1 MKEKTQSDLFSF
13 LGKVSILCITTNG
26 IVKKDGRAVMGK
38 GVALGIK
45 KIIPDIDI
53 CLAEHLRLYG
63 NYPGHLLTFQG
74 TSIFSF
80 PVKRHWNEDASL
92 KLIKRSALFLKAFV
106 DVLDNEE
113 QDLSVV
119 LPRPGCGA
127 GNLSWDE
134 EVKPILEEIFDER
147 FLIVSK

>member
-1 MKEKTQSDLFSF
+1 MKEDTQSDLFSF
-13 LGKVSILCITTNG
+13 LGEVSILCITTNG
-26 IVKKDGRAVMGK
+26 DIKKDGRAVMGK

-45 KIIPDIDI
+45 KIIPHIDI
-53 CLAEHLRLYG
+53 CLAEHLKLYG
-63 NYPGHLLTFQG
+63 NFPGHLLSFQG

-92 KLIKRSALFLKAFV
+92 KLIKRSALVLKALV
-106 DVLDNEE
+106 DVLDNGE
-113 QDLSVV
+113 QPLSIV

-127 GNLSWDE
+127 GNLDWN
-134 EVKPILEEIFDER
+134 EVKLILEEVFDER